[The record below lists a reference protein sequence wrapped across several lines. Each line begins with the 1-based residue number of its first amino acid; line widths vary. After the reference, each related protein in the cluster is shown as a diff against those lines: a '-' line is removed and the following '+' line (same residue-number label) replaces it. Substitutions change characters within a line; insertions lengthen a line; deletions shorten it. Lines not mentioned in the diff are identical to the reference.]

1 MRAFR
6 KDFIREITK
15 NKGRFLSVF
24 FIVLLG
30 AAFFS
35 GIRSAEGDM
44 KVSAD
49 RYYDEVNYMD
59 LKVLGTLGLTDDDLA
74 DIAKTDGVKAV
85 YGGKT
90 VEVLHDIGESEQVVK
105 LIALTDSVNEP
116 RVVKGRMPEKEDE
129 ILVDTQFLKSSGCE
143 IGDQVTF
150 TSGTEDPLSDSLTGD
165 TFTIVGSATLPY
177 YMDLNRGTGSIG
189 NGSINSFALLLPE
202 AFTSDL
208 YTEIY
213 VQADGA
219 QEEASYSDA
228 YDETVKAVQT
238 KIEALEDAACDR
250 RYTAVKTEGQEKIDD
265 AKQQVVDA
273 EQKLADAKTE
283 LDDGAQQLADAKVT
297 IADKEQELLD
307 GEQTLKD
314 KERELLDGKQ
324 TIAEKEQELLDGK
337 QAIAEKEQ
345 ELLSAKATIADKEQE
360 LVSGKATLKDKE
372 AELASGKATLEAKA
386 AELESGKATLSQKAA
401 ELESGKTTLNQKAAE
416 LESGKAALE
425 AKAKE
430 LSDGKTQLAAKETE
444 LASGKTE
451 LEEKMAQLS
460 ATKTELSQKQTE
472 LNAAKEQLS
481 VKETELNAAKEQL
494 SAAREELESKK
505 EETAAGRAQ
514 YEAQKAA
521 YEEQKN
527 QYETAKDQLAQL
539 GGQLSDV
546 EAAQTEVAG
555 QIEAITAQLDGLTE
569 EDEVYA
575 SLLEQKTALEAKQT
589 ELAQQLSTM
598 HEQKTFLEQNI
609 AAFEAASAEAEAQLV
624 AAEAQITDAENQ
636 LAAADAQLTE
646 KEQECAAGED
656 ELAAAKEELE
666 NGEAQVTAGLA
677 QIADG
682 EAQAS
687 AYQKQLEDGEAQL
700 NAAKAQIEEGEAQI
714 EANRSKLEE
723 GEAQLAAARAQIAD
737 GEQQI
742 ASYQQTIQSG
752 EAQLAEG
759 RKTIADGESQLADAK
774 QTISNGESQI
784 ADAKQTIADGETQ
797 LAEAKQTIADG
808 ESQLAEAKQTI
819 ADGETQLADA
829 KQEIADGKISLADAK
844 QEIADKEKELEDGK
858 AEYEKAKADA
868 EPEIADAK
876 QEIADGEKTLADL
889 KKPTW
894 YVWGRDKVTST
905 ESFGQDAGRIS
916 NIGKFFPVIFFLVAA
931 LVSLTT
937 MTRMIEEQRQ
947 QIGTLKALGYSDG
960 VIAFK
965 YFAYAMLSTVSGALA
980 GVVVGE
986 KILPWVIM
994 NAYGMLYTGLPYYMT
1009 PLNWEQGGLAILA
1022 SAACT
1027 GVATIAACYK
1037 ELAAGPAELMR
1048 PEAPKNGK
1056 RIFLERIG
1064 VLWKHLNFTQKS
1076 TVRNLVRYKKRFF
1089 MTVIGIGGCMGLIL
1103 VGFGLQDSITA
1114 IAKNQFVSLF
1124 TYQANA
1130 VLNSD
1135 VDESE
1140 KEALQ
1145 TDLEN
1150 YSGIDELLEMYCQ
1163 NIELQTDK
1171 KAVDA
1176 VLEVPK
1182 ELTNFNDFYAFRD
1195 RKSGEVYEFPT
1206 DGGAAISE
1214 KTATMLGVK
1223 AGDTVQLKK
1232 GDDIVDVKIS
1242 IIVENYVRHY
1252 LYLAPDL
1259 YEELFGGA
1267 PDYNQLLMKY
1277 QDTSSNY
1284 ETALGEK
1291 IMTYD
1296 GVAAI
1301 SFTSDLIDQID
1312 NMLRSLDIVIVVLI
1326 VSAGLLAFVVLYNLN
1341 NINIT
1346 ERQRELA
1353 TLKVLGF
1360 FDGEVASYVY
1370 RENMVLT
1377 LFGVIAGM
1385 GIGTFLHHCVIQT
1398 VEVDMMMFG
1407 RNVFPRSYG
1416 WSALITLA
1424 FALFVNFMM
1433 FYRLRKIDM
1442 IESLKSVE

>member
-105 LIALTDSVNEP
+105 LIALTDGVNEP
-116 RVVKGRMPEKEDE
+116 RVVEGRMPEKEDE

-202 AFTSDL
+202 TFTSDL

-265 AKQQVVDA
+265 AKQQVADA

-314 KERELLDGKQ
+314 KEQELLDGKQ

-337 QAIAEKEQ
+337 QTIADKEQ

-360 LVSGKATLKDKE
+360 LASGKATLKDKE

-386 AELESGKATLSQKAA
+386 AELESGKAELNQKAD
-401 ELESGKTTLNQKAAE
+401 ELASGKTT
-416 LESGKAALE
+416 LE

-430 LSDGKTQLAAKETE
+430 LSDGKAQLAEKETE
-444 LASGKTE
+444 LASGKKE
-451 LEEKMAQLS
+451 LEEKMTQLS
-460 ATKTELSQKQTE
+460 AAKTELTRKQTE
-472 LNAAKEQLS
+472 LNTAKEQLS
-481 VKETELNAAKEQL
+481 EKETELNIAKEQL
-494 SAAREELESKK
+494 SAAREELDNKK
-505 EETAAGRAQ
+505 AETAAGRTQ

-521 YEEQKN
+521 YEEQKS
-527 QYETAKDQLAQL
+527 QYETAKDQLAQISR
-539 GGQLSDV
+539 QLPMV
-546 EAAQTEVAG
+546 EAAQTEVTG
-555 QIEAITAQLDGLTE
+555 QIEVIEAQLDGLTE
-569 EDEVYA
+569 EDEAYV

-589 ELAQQLSTM
+589 ELAQQLFTM
-598 HEQKTFLEQNI
+598 QEQKTFLEQNI
-609 AAFEAASAEAEAQLV
+609 AAFEAASADAEARLA
-624 AAEAQITDAENQ
+624 AAEAQITDAESQ

-646 KEQECAAGED
+646 KEQECAAGE
-656 ELAAAKEELE
+656 AQIASAKEELE
-666 NGEAQVTAGLA
+666 SGEAQITEALA
-677 QIADG
+677 QLQDGEAQAEAYQKQIEDGEAQLASAKAAIADG
-682 EAQAS
+682 EAQ
-687 AYQKQLEDGEAQL
+687 
-700 NAAKAQIEEGEAQI
+700 IET
-714 EANRSKLEE
+714 NRSKLKD
-723 GEAQLAAARAQIAD
+723 GETQLAAARAQLAD

-742 ASYQQTIQSG
+742 ASYRQTIQSG
-752 EAQLAEG
+752 EAQLA
-759 RKTIADGESQLADAK
+759 AAK
-774 QTISNGESQI
+774 QTISSGESQL

-819 ADGETQLADA
+819 ADE
-829 KQEIADGKISLADAK
+829 KISLADAK

-894 YVWGRDKVTST
+894 YVWGRNKVTST

-1009 PLNWEQGGLAILA
+1009 LLNWEQGGLAILA

-1171 KAVDA
+1171 KTVDA

-1277 QDTSSNY
+1277 QDTSGNY

-1416 WSALITLA
+1416 WSALITMA

>member
-314 KERELLDGKQ
+314 KEQELLDGKQ

-460 ATKTELSQKQTE
+460 AAKTELSQKQTE

-646 KEQECAAGED
+646 KEQECTAGED

-784 ADAKQTIADGETQ
+784 AEAKQSIADGETQ

-868 EPEIADAK
+868 EPEIVDAK

-894 YVWGRDKVTST
+894 YVWGRNKVTST

-1171 KAVDA
+1171 KTVDA

-1277 QDTSSNY
+1277 QDMSGNY

>member
-105 LIALTDSVNEP
+105 LIALTDGVNEP
-116 RVVKGRMPEKEDE
+116 RVVEGRMPEKEDE

-202 AFTSDL
+202 TFTSDL

-265 AKQQVVDA
+265 AKQQVADA

-297 IADKEQELLD
+297 IADKEQELL
-307 GEQTLKD
+307 
-314 KERELLDGKQ
+314 
-324 TIAEKEQELLDGK
+324 
-337 QAIAEKEQ
+337 
-345 ELLSAKATIADKEQE
+345 SAKATIADKEQE
-360 LVSGKATLKDKE
+360 LASGKATLKDKE

-386 AELESGKATLSQKAA
+386 AELESGKAELNQKAD
-401 ELESGKTTLNQKAAE
+401 ELASGKTT
-416 LESGKAALE
+416 LE

-430 LSDGKTQLAAKETE
+430 LSDGKAQLAEKETE
-444 LASGKTE
+444 LASGKKE
-451 LEEKMAQLS
+451 LEEKMTQLS
-460 ATKTELSQKQTE
+460 AAKTELTRKQTE
-472 LNAAKEQLS
+472 LNTAKEQLS
-481 VKETELNAAKEQL
+481 EKETELNIAKEQL
-494 SAAREELESKK
+494 SAAREELDNKK
-505 EETAAGRAQ
+505 AETAAGRTQ

-521 YEEQKN
+521 YEEQKS
-527 QYETAKDQLAQL
+527 QYETAKDQLAQISR
-539 GGQLSDV
+539 QLPMV
-546 EAAQTEVAG
+546 EAAQTEVTG
-555 QIEAITAQLDGLTE
+555 QIEVIEAQLDGLTE
-569 EDEVYA
+569 EDEAYV

-589 ELAQQLSTM
+589 ELAQQLFTM
-598 HEQKTFLEQNI
+598 QEQKTFLEQNI
-609 AAFEAASAEAEAQLV
+609 AAFEAASADAEARLA
-624 AAEAQITDAENQ
+624 AAEAQITDAESQ

-646 KEQECAAGED
+646 KEQECAAGE
-656 ELAAAKEELE
+656 AQIASAKEELE
-666 NGEAQVTAGLA
+666 
-677 QIADG
+677 
-682 EAQAS
+682 S
-687 AYQKQLEDGEAQL
+687 
-700 NAAKAQIEEGEAQI
+700 GEAQI
-714 EANRSKLEE
+714 ETNRSKLKD
-723 GEAQLAAARAQIAD
+723 GETQLAAARAQLAD

-742 ASYQQTIQSG
+742 ASYRQTIQSG
-752 EAQLAEG
+752 EAQLA
-759 RKTIADGESQLADAK
+759 AAK
-774 QTISNGESQI
+774 QTISSGESQL

-894 YVWGRDKVTST
+894 YVWGRNKVTST

-1009 PLNWEQGGLAILA
+1009 LLNWEQGGLAILA

-1171 KAVDA
+1171 KTVDA

-1277 QDTSSNY
+1277 QDMSGNY

>member
-314 KERELLDGKQ
+314 KEQELLDGKQ

-829 KQEIADGKISLADAK
+829 KQEIADGKISLADVK
-844 QEIADKEKELEDGK
+844 QEIADKEKELEDSK

-894 YVWGRDKVTST
+894 YVWGRNKVTST

-965 YFAYAMLSTVSGALA
+965 YFAYAMLSAVSGALA

-1171 KAVDA
+1171 KTVDA

-1398 VEVDMMMFG
+1398 VEVDLMMFG

>member
-105 LIALTDSVNEP
+105 LIALTDGVNEP
-116 RVVKGRMPEKEDE
+116 RVVEGRMPEKEDE

-202 AFTSDL
+202 TFTSDL

-265 AKQQVVDA
+265 AKQQVADA

-314 KERELLDGKQ
+314 KEQELLDGKQ

-337 QAIAEKEQ
+337 QTIADKEQ

-360 LVSGKATLKDKE
+360 LASGKATLKDKE

-386 AELESGKATLSQKAA
+386 AELESGKAELNQKAD
-401 ELESGKTTLNQKAAE
+401 ELASGKTT
-416 LESGKAALE
+416 LE

-430 LSDGKTQLAAKETE
+430 LSDGKAQLAEKETE
-444 LASGKTE
+444 LASGKKE
-451 LEEKMAQLS
+451 LEEKMTQLS
-460 ATKTELSQKQTE
+460 AAKTELTRKQTE
-472 LNAAKEQLS
+472 LNTAKEQLS
-481 VKETELNAAKEQL
+481 EKETELNIAKEQL
-494 SAAREELESKK
+494 SAAREELDNKK
-505 EETAAGRAQ
+505 AETAAGRTQ

-521 YEEQKN
+521 YEEQKS
-527 QYETAKDQLAQL
+527 QYETAKDQLAQISR
-539 GGQLSDV
+539 QLPVV
-546 EAAQTEVAG
+546 EAAQTEVTG
-555 QIEAITAQLDGLTE
+555 QIEVIEAQLDGMTE
-569 EDEVYA
+569 EDEAYV

-589 ELAQQLSTM
+589 ELAQQLFTM
-598 HEQKTFLEQNI
+598 QEQKTFLEQNI
-609 AAFEAASAEAEAQLV
+609 AAFEAASADAEARLA
-624 AAEAQITDAENQ
+624 AAEAQITDAESQ

-646 KEQECAAGED
+646 KEQECAAGE
-656 ELAAAKEELE
+656 AQIASAKEELE
-666 NGEAQVTAGLA
+666 SGEAQITEALAQLQDGEAQAEAYQKQIENGEAQLA
-677 QIADG
+677 SAKAAIADG
-682 EAQAS
+682 EAQ
-687 AYQKQLEDGEAQL
+687 
-700 NAAKAQIEEGEAQI
+700 IET
-714 EANRSKLEE
+714 NRSKLKD
-723 GEAQLAAARAQIAD
+723 GETQLAAARAQLAD

-742 ASYQQTIQSG
+742 ASYRQTIQSG
-752 EAQLAEG
+752 EAQLAAA
-759 RKTIADGESQLADAK
+759 KQTISSGESQLADAK
-774 QTISNGESQI
+774 QTI
-784 ADAKQTIADGETQ
+784 ADGET
-797 LAEAKQTIADG
+797 
-808 ESQLAEAKQTI
+808 QLAEAKQTI

-1171 KAVDA
+1171 KTVDA

>member
-314 KERELLDGKQ
+314 KEQELLDGKQ

-460 ATKTELSQKQTE
+460 AAKTELSQKQTE

-784 ADAKQTIADGETQ
+784 AEAKQSIADGETQ

-808 ESQLAEAKQTI
+808 ESQLAEAKHTI

-868 EPEIADAK
+868 EPEIVDAK

-1171 KAVDA
+1171 KTVDA

>member
-105 LIALTDSVNEP
+105 LIALTDGVNEP
-116 RVVKGRMPEKEDE
+116 RIVEGRMPEKENE
-129 ILVDTQFLKSSGCE
+129 ILVDTQFLTSSGCG
-143 IGDQVTF
+143 IGDRVTF
-150 TSGTEDPLSDSLTGD
+150 TSGTADPLSDSLNED

-177 YMDLNRGTGSIG
+177 YMELNRGTGSIG

-202 AFTSDL
+202 TFASDL

-219 QEEASYSDA
+219 KEEASYSDA
-228 YDETVKAVQT
+228 YDETVKAVRK
-238 KIEALEDAACDR
+238 KIEALEEEACDR
-250 RYTAVKTEGQEKIDD
+250 RYTAVKTEGKEKIDD
-265 AKQQVVDA
+265 AKQQIADA

-283 LDDGAQQLADAKVT
+283 LDDGTQQLADAKAT
-297 IADKEQELLD
+297 ISDKEQELFD
-307 GEQTLKD
+307 
-314 KERELLDGKQ
+314 
-324 TIAEKEQELLDGK
+324 
-337 QAIAEKEQ
+337 
-345 ELLSAKATIADKEQE
+345 AKATIADQEKE
-360 LVSGKATLKDKE
+360 LVSGKETLNQKETELASGKATLEEKAAELSDGKATLNQKAAELASGKE
-372 AELASGKATLEAKA
+372 TLNQKAAELASGKATLE
-386 AELESGKATLSQKAA
+386 E
-401 ELESGKTTLNQKAAE
+401 
-416 LESGKAALE
+416 
-425 AKAKE
+425 KAKE
-430 LSDGKTQLAAKETE
+430 LSDGKAQLAEKETE
-444 LASGKTE
+444 LAAGKKE
-451 LEEKMAQLS
+451 VEEQLAQLVE
-460 ATKTELSQKQTE
+460 TKTELNQKQAE
-472 LNAAKEQLS
+472 LDAAKEQLAAEEAN
-481 VKETELNAAKEQL
+481 VTAAKEQL
-494 SAAREELESKK
+494 AAAREELESKK
-505 EETAAGRAQ
+505 AETAEARAQ

-527 QYETAKDQLAQL
+527 QYGITDPET
-539 GGQLSDV
+539 
-546 EAAQTEVAG
+546 
-555 QIEAITAQLDGLTE
+555 
-569 EDEVYA
+569 
-575 SLLEQKTALEAKQT
+575 
-589 ELAQQLSTM
+589 
-598 HEQKTFLEQNI
+598 
-609 AAFEAASAEAEAQLV
+609 EAQLA
-624 AAEAQITDAENQ
+624 AAEAQIIDAENQ
-636 LAAADAQLTE
+636 LAAADTQLTE
-646 KEQECAAGED
+646 KEQECAAGE
-656 ELAAAKEELE
+656 ARIASAKEELE
-666 NGEAQVTAGLA
+666 NGEAQITAALA

-682 EAQAS
+682 EAQAK

-700 NAAKAQIEEGEAQI
+700 AAAKAQIDEGEAQI
-714 EANRSKLEE
+714 EANRAKLKE
-723 GEAQLAAARAQIAD
+723 GESQLAAARAQIAE

-742 ASYQQTIQSG
+742 ASYQETIQSG

-759 RKTIADGESQLADAK
+759 KKTIADGESQLADAK
-774 QTISNGESQI
+774 QTIADGEKQL
-784 ADAKQTIADGETQ
+784 ADAKQTIAE
-797 LAEAKQTIADG
+797 G
-808 ESQLAEAKQTI
+808 ES
-819 ADGETQLADA
+819 QLADA
-829 KQEIADGKISLADAK
+829 KQEIS
-844 QEIADKEKELEDGK
+844 EKEKELEDGR

-889 KKPTW
+889 KKPVW

-905 ESFGQDAGRIS
+905 ENFGQDASRIS
-916 NIGKFFPVIFFLVAA
+916 NIGQFFPVIFFLVAA

-960 VIAFK
+960 VIAFR

-994 NAYGMLYTGLPYYMT
+994 NAYGMLYIGLPYYMT

-1027 GVATIAACYK
+1027 GVATLAACYK
-1037 ELAAGPAELMR
+1037 ELSAGPAELMR

-1064 VLWKHLNFTQKS
+1064 VLWKHLNFTQKA

-1130 VLNSD
+1130 VLNAD
-1135 VDESE
+1135 VEETE
-1140 KEALQ
+1140 KETLQ
-1145 TDLEN
+1145 TDLRN
-1150 YSGIDELLEMYCQ
+1150 YSGIDQMLEMYCQ
-1163 NIELQTDK
+1163 NVELQTEK
-1171 KAVDA
+1171 KTVDA
-1176 VLEVPK
+1176 ILEVPK
-1182 ELTNFNDFYAFRD
+1182 ELTHFDEFFAFRD
-1195 RKSGEVYEFPT
+1195 RVSGKTYDFPT

-1214 KTATMLGVK
+1214 KTATMLGVEE
-1223 AGDTVQLKK
+1223 GDTIRLKK
-1232 GDDIVDVKIS
+1232 GDDMVDVKIS
-1242 IIVENYVRHY
+1242 IVVENYVRHY
-1252 LYLAPDL
+1252 LYLTPEL
-1259 YEELFGGA
+1259 YQELFGET

-1277 QDTSSNY
+1277 RDTSSAY
-1284 ETALGEK
+1284 EMALGEK

-1296 GVAAI
+1296 SVAAI
-1301 SFTSDLIDQID
+1301 SFTSDLIEQID

-1360 FDGEVASYVY
+1360 YDGEVASYVY

-1377 LFGVIAGM
+1377 LFGIVAGM
-1385 GIGTFLHHCVIQT
+1385 GIGTFLHQYVIRT

-1407 RNVFPRSYG
+1407 RNVFPRSYL

-1424 FALFVNFMM
+1424 FALFVNVMM

>member
-314 KERELLDGKQ
+314 KEQELLDGKQ

-784 ADAKQTIADGETQ
+784 AEAKQSIADGETQ

-868 EPEIADAK
+868 EPEIVDAK

-1171 KAVDA
+1171 KTVDA

>member
-314 KERELLDGKQ
+314 KEQELLDGKQ

-460 ATKTELSQKQTE
+460 AAKTELSQKQTE

-829 KQEIADGKISLADAK
+829 KQEIANGKISLADAK

-894 YVWGRDKVTST
+894 YVWGRNKVTST

-1171 KAVDA
+1171 KTVDA

-1398 VEVDMMMFG
+1398 VEVDLMMFG

>member
-1 MRAFR
+1 
-6 KDFIREITK
+6 
-15 NKGRFLSVF
+15 
-24 FIVLLG
+24 
-30 AAFFS
+30 
-35 GIRSAEGDM
+35 M

-105 LIALTDSVNEP
+105 LIALTDGVNEP
-116 RVVKGRMPEKEDE
+116 RVVEGRMPEKEDE

-202 AFTSDL
+202 TFTSDL

-265 AKQQVVDA
+265 AKQQVADA

-314 KERELLDGKQ
+314 KEQELLDGKQ

-337 QAIAEKEQ
+337 QTIADKEQ

-360 LVSGKATLKDKE
+360 LASGKATLKDKE

-386 AELESGKATLSQKAA
+386 AELESGKAELNQKAD
-401 ELESGKTTLNQKAAE
+401 ELASGKTT
-416 LESGKAALE
+416 LE

-430 LSDGKTQLAAKETE
+430 LSDGKAQLAEKETE
-444 LASGKTE
+444 LASGKKE
-451 LEEKMAQLS
+451 LEEKMTQLS
-460 ATKTELSQKQTE
+460 AAKTELTRKQTE
-472 LNAAKEQLS
+472 LNTAKEQLS
-481 VKETELNAAKEQL
+481 EKETELNIAKEQL
-494 SAAREELESKK
+494 SAAREELDNKK
-505 EETAAGRAQ
+505 AETAAGRTQ

-521 YEEQKN
+521 YEEQKS
-527 QYETAKDQLAQL
+527 QYETAKDQLAQISS
-539 GGQLSDV
+539 QLPMV
-546 EAAQTEVAG
+546 EAAQTEVTG
-555 QIEAITAQLDGLTE
+555 QIEVIEAQLDGLTE
-569 EDEVYA
+569 EDEAYV

-589 ELAQQLSTM
+589 ELAQQLFTM
-598 HEQKTFLEQNI
+598 QEQKTFLEQNI
-609 AAFEAASAEAEAQLV
+609 AAFEAASADAEARLA
-624 AAEAQITDAENQ
+624 AAEAQITDAESQ

-646 KEQECAAGED
+646 KEQECAAGE
-656 ELAAAKEELE
+656 AQIASAKKELE
-666 NGEAQVTAGLA
+666 SGEAQITEALA
-677 QIADG
+677 QLQDG
-682 EAQAS
+682 EAQAE
-687 AYQKQLEDGEAQL
+687 AYQKQIENGEA
-700 NAAKAQIEEGEAQI
+700 
-714 EANRSKLEE
+714 
-723 GEAQLAAARAQIAD
+723 
-737 GEQQI
+737 
-742 ASYQQTIQSG
+742 
-752 EAQLAEG
+752 
-759 RKTIADGESQLADAK
+759 
-774 QTISNGESQI
+774 
-784 ADAKQTIADGETQ
+784 
-797 LAEAKQTIADG
+797 
-808 ESQLAEAKQTI
+808 
-819 ADGETQLADA
+819 QLADA

-858 AEYEKAKADA
+858 AEYEKAKADS
-868 EPEIADAK
+868 EPEIVDAK

>member
-314 KERELLDGKQ
+314 KEQELLDGKQ

-460 ATKTELSQKQTE
+460 AAKTELSQKQTE

-784 ADAKQTIADGETQ
+784 AEAKQSIADGETQ

-994 NAYGMLYTGLPYYMT
+994 NAYGMLYTGLPYYMA

-1171 KAVDA
+1171 KTVDA

>member
-314 KERELLDGKQ
+314 KEQELLDGKQ

-460 ATKTELSQKQTE
+460 AAKTELSQKQTE

-784 ADAKQTIADGETQ
+784 AEAKQSIADGETQ

-829 KQEIADGKISLADAK
+829 KQEIDDGKISLADAK

-1171 KAVDA
+1171 KTVDA

>member
-105 LIALTDSVNEP
+105 LIALTDGVNEP
-116 RVVKGRMPEKEDE
+116 RVVEGRMPEKEDE

-202 AFTSDL
+202 TFTSDL

-265 AKQQVVDA
+265 AKQQVADA

-314 KERELLDGKQ
+314 KEQELLDGKQ

-337 QAIAEKEQ
+337 QTIADKEQ

-360 LVSGKATLKDKE
+360 LASGKATLKDKE

-386 AELESGKATLSQKAA
+386 AELESGKAELNQKAD
-401 ELESGKTTLNQKAAE
+401 ELASGKTT
-416 LESGKAALE
+416 LE

-430 LSDGKTQLAAKETE
+430 LSDGKAQLAEKETE
-444 LASGKTE
+444 LASGKKE
-451 LEEKMAQLS
+451 LEEKMTQLS
-460 ATKTELSQKQTE
+460 AAKTELTRKQTE
-472 LNAAKEQLS
+472 LNTAKEQLS
-481 VKETELNAAKEQL
+481 EKETELNIAKEQL
-494 SAAREELESKK
+494 SAAREELDNKK
-505 EETAAGRAQ
+505 AETAAGRTQ

-521 YEEQKN
+521 YEEQKS
-527 QYETAKDQLAQL
+527 QYETAKDQLAQISR
-539 GGQLSDV
+539 QLPMV
-546 EAAQTEVAG
+546 EAAQTEVTG
-555 QIEAITAQLDGLTE
+555 QIEVIEAQLDGLTE
-569 EDEVYA
+569 EDEAYV

-589 ELAQQLSTM
+589 ELAQQLFTM
-598 HEQKTFLEQNI
+598 QEQKTFLEQNI
-609 AAFEAASAEAEAQLV
+609 AAFEAASADAEARLA
-624 AAEAQITDAENQ
+624 AAEAQITDAESQ

-646 KEQECAAGED
+646 KEQECAAGE
-656 ELAAAKEELE
+656 AQIASAKEELE
-666 NGEAQVTAGLA
+666 SGEAQITEALA
-677 QIADG
+677 QLQDGEAQAEAYQKQIEDGEAQLASAKAAIADG
-682 EAQAS
+682 EAQ
-687 AYQKQLEDGEAQL
+687 
-700 NAAKAQIEEGEAQI
+700 IET
-714 EANRSKLEE
+714 NRSKLKD
-723 GEAQLAAARAQIAD
+723 GETQLAAARAQLAD

-742 ASYQQTIQSG
+742 ASYRQTIQSG
-752 EAQLAEG
+752 EAQLAAA
-759 RKTIADGESQLADAK
+759 KQTISSGESQLAD
-774 QTISNGESQI
+774 
-784 ADAKQTIADGETQ
+784 
-797 LAEAKQTIADG
+797 AKQTIADG

-894 YVWGRDKVTST
+894 YVWGRNKVTST

-1009 PLNWEQGGLAILA
+1009 LLNWEQGGLAILA

-1171 KAVDA
+1171 KTVDA

-1277 QDTSSNY
+1277 QDTSGNY

-1416 WSALITLA
+1416 WSALITMA

>member
-314 KERELLDGKQ
+314 KEQELLDGKQ

-460 ATKTELSQKQTE
+460 AAKTELSQKQTE

-784 ADAKQTIADGETQ
+784 AEAKQSIADGETQ

-868 EPEIADAK
+868 EPEIVDAK

-894 YVWGRDKVTST
+894 YVWGRNKVTST

-1171 KAVDA
+1171 KTVDA

-1277 QDTSSNY
+1277 QDMSGNY

>member
-265 AKQQVVDA
+265 AKQQVADA

-314 KERELLDGKQ
+314 KEQELLDGKQ

-337 QAIAEKEQ
+337 QTIADKEQ

-360 LVSGKATLKDKE
+360 LASGKATLKDKE

-386 AELESGKATLSQKAA
+386 AELESGKAELNQKAD
-401 ELESGKTTLNQKAAE
+401 ELASGKTT
-416 LESGKAALE
+416 LE

-430 LSDGKTQLAAKETE
+430 LSDGKAQLAEKETE
-444 LASGKTE
+444 LASGKKE
-451 LEEKMAQLS
+451 LEEKMTQLS
-460 ATKTELSQKQTE
+460 AAKTELTRKQTE
-472 LNAAKEQLS
+472 LNTAKEQLS
-481 VKETELNAAKEQL
+481 EKETELNIAKEQL
-494 SAAREELESKK
+494 SAAREELDNKK
-505 EETAAGRAQ
+505 AETAAGRTQ

-521 YEEQKN
+521 YEEQKS
-527 QYETAKDQLAQL
+527 QYETAKDQLAQISR
-539 GGQLSDV
+539 QLPMV
-546 EAAQTEVAG
+546 EAAQTEVTG
-555 QIEAITAQLDGLTE
+555 QIEVIEAQLDGLTE

-784 ADAKQTIADGETQ
+784 AEAKQSIADGETQ

-894 YVWGRDKVTST
+894 YVWGRNKVTST

-1171 KAVDA
+1171 KTVDA

>member
-105 LIALTDSVNEP
+105 LIALTDGVNEP
-116 RVVKGRMPEKEDE
+116 RVVEGRMPEKEDE

-202 AFTSDL
+202 TFTSDL

-265 AKQQVVDA
+265 AKQQVADA

-314 KERELLDGKQ
+314 KEQELLDGKQ

-337 QAIAEKEQ
+337 QTIADKEQ

-360 LVSGKATLKDKE
+360 LASGKATLKDKE

-386 AELESGKATLSQKAA
+386 AELESGKAELNQKAD
-401 ELESGKTTLNQKAAE
+401 ELASGKTT
-416 LESGKAALE
+416 LE

-430 LSDGKTQLAAKETE
+430 LSDGKAQLAEKETE
-444 LASGKTE
+444 LASGKKE
-451 LEEKMAQLS
+451 LEEKMTQLS
-460 ATKTELSQKQTE
+460 AAKTELTRKQTE
-472 LNAAKEQLS
+472 LNTAKEQLS
-481 VKETELNAAKEQL
+481 EKETELNIAKEQL
-494 SAAREELESKK
+494 SAAREELDNKK
-505 EETAAGRAQ
+505 AETAAGRTQ

-521 YEEQKN
+521 YEEQKS
-527 QYETAKDQLAQL
+527 QYETAKDQLAQISR
-539 GGQLSDV
+539 QLPVV
-546 EAAQTEVAG
+546 EAAQTEVTG
-555 QIEAITAQLDGLTE
+555 QIEVIEAQLDGLTE
-569 EDEVYA
+569 EDEAYV

-589 ELAQQLSTM
+589 ELAQQLFTM
-598 HEQKTFLEQNI
+598 QEQKTFLEQNI
-609 AAFEAASAEAEAQLV
+609 AAFEAASADAEARLA
-624 AAEAQITDAENQ
+624 AAEAQITDAESQ

-646 KEQECAAGED
+646 KEQECAAGE
-656 ELAAAKEELE
+656 AQIASAKEELE
-666 NGEAQVTAGLA
+666 SGEAQITEALA
-677 QIADG
+677 QLQDG
-682 EAQAS
+682 EAQAE
-687 AYQKQLEDGEAQL
+687 AYQKQ
-700 NAAKAQIEEGEAQI
+700 IE
-714 EANRSKLEE
+714 N
-723 GEAQLAAARAQIAD
+723 GEAQLASAKAA
-737 GEQQI
+737 
-742 ASYQQTIQSG
+742 
-752 EAQLAEG
+752 
-759 RKTIADGESQLADAK
+759 
-774 QTISNGESQI
+774 
-784 ADAKQTIADGETQ
+784 
-797 LAEAKQTIADG
+797 
-808 ESQLAEAKQTI
+808 I

-829 KQEIADGKISLADAK
+829 KQEIADGKISLADVK
-844 QEIADKEKELEDGK
+844 QEIADKEKELEDSK

-894 YVWGRDKVTST
+894 YVWGRNKVTST

-965 YFAYAMLSTVSGALA
+965 YFAYAMLSAVSGALA

-1171 KAVDA
+1171 KTVDA

-1398 VEVDMMMFG
+1398 VEVDLMMFG

>member
-314 KERELLDGKQ
+314 KEQELLDGKQ

-460 ATKTELSQKQTE
+460 AAKTELSQKQTE

-539 GGQLSDV
+539 DGQLSDV

-784 ADAKQTIADGETQ
+784 AEAKQSIADGETQ

-894 YVWGRDKVTST
+894 YVWGRNKVTST

-1171 KAVDA
+1171 KTVDA

>member
-314 KERELLDGKQ
+314 KEQELLDGKQ

-416 LESGKAALE
+416 LESGKVALE

-460 ATKTELSQKQTE
+460 AAKTELSQKQTE

-784 ADAKQTIADGETQ
+784 AEAKQSIADGETQ

-868 EPEIADAK
+868 EPEIVDAK

-1171 KAVDA
+1171 KTVDA

>member
-314 KERELLDGKQ
+314 KEQELLDGKQ

-460 ATKTELSQKQTE
+460 AAKTELSQKQTE

-784 ADAKQTIADGETQ
+784 AEAKQSIADGETQ

-868 EPEIADAK
+868 EPEIVDAK
-876 QEIADGEKTLADL
+876 QKIADGEKTLADL

-1171 KAVDA
+1171 KTVDA

>member
-116 RVVKGRMPEKEDE
+116 RVVEGRMPEKEDE

-314 KERELLDGKQ
+314 KEQELLDGKQ

-460 ATKTELSQKQTE
+460 AAKTELSQKQTE

-784 ADAKQTIADGETQ
+784 AEAKQSIADGETQ

-868 EPEIADAK
+868 EPEIVDAK

-1009 PLNWEQGGLAILA
+1009 LLNWEQGGLAILA

-1171 KAVDA
+1171 KTVDA

-1277 QDTSSNY
+1277 QDMSGNY

>member
-105 LIALTDSVNEP
+105 LIALTDGVNEP
-116 RVVKGRMPEKEDE
+116 RVVEGRMPEKEDE

-202 AFTSDL
+202 TFTSDL

-265 AKQQVVDA
+265 AKQQVADA

-314 KERELLDGKQ
+314 KEQELLDGKQ

-337 QAIAEKEQ
+337 QTIADKEQ

-360 LVSGKATLKDKE
+360 LASGKATLKDKE

-386 AELESGKATLSQKAA
+386 AELESGKAELNQKAD
-401 ELESGKTTLNQKAAE
+401 ELASGKTT
-416 LESGKAALE
+416 LE

-430 LSDGKTQLAAKETE
+430 LSDGKAQLAEKETE
-444 LASGKTE
+444 LASGKKE
-451 LEEKMAQLS
+451 LEEKMTQLS
-460 ATKTELSQKQTE
+460 VAKTELTRKQTE
-472 LNAAKEQLS
+472 LNTAKEQLS
-481 VKETELNAAKEQL
+481 KKETELNIAKEQL
-494 SAAREELESKK
+494 SAAREELDNKK
-505 EETAAGRAQ
+505 AETAAGRTQ

-521 YEEQKN
+521 YEEQKS
-527 QYETAKDQLAQL
+527 QYETARDQLAQISR
-539 GGQLSDV
+539 QLPMV
-546 EAAQTEVAG
+546 EAAQTEVTG
-555 QIEAITAQLDGLTE
+555 QIEVIEAQLDGLTE
-569 EDEVYA
+569 EDEAYV

-589 ELAQQLSTM
+589 ELAQQLFTM
-598 HEQKTFLEQNI
+598 QEQKTFLEQNI
-609 AAFEAASAEAEAQLV
+609 AAFEAASADAEARLA
-624 AAEAQITDAENQ
+624 AAEAQITDAESQ

-646 KEQECAAGED
+646 KEQECAAGE
-656 ELAAAKEELE
+656 AQIASAKEELE
-666 NGEAQVTAGLA
+666 SGEAQITEALA
-677 QIADG
+677 QLQDGEAQAEAYQKQIEDGEAQLASAKAAIADG
-682 EAQAS
+682 EAQ
-687 AYQKQLEDGEAQL
+687 
-700 NAAKAQIEEGEAQI
+700 IET
-714 EANRSKLEE
+714 NRSKLKD
-723 GEAQLAAARAQIAD
+723 GETQLAAARAQLAD

-742 ASYQQTIQSG
+742 ASYRQTIQSG
-752 EAQLAEG
+752 EAQLA
-759 RKTIADGESQLADAK
+759 AAK
-774 QTISNGESQI
+774 QTISSGESQL

-808 ESQLAEAKQTI
+808 E
-819 ADGETQLADA
+819 TQLADA
-829 KQEIADGKISLADAK
+829 KQEIANGKISLADAK

-894 YVWGRDKVTST
+894 YVWGRNKVTST

-1171 KAVDA
+1171 KTVDA

-1277 QDTSSNY
+1277 QDMSGNY

>member
-314 KERELLDGKQ
+314 KEQELLDGKQ

-784 ADAKQTIADGETQ
+784 AEAKQSIADGETQ

-808 ESQLAEAKQTI
+808 ETQLTEAKQTI

>member
-129 ILVDTQFLKSSGCE
+129 ILVDTQFLKSSSCE

-314 KERELLDGKQ
+314 KEQELLDGKQ

-460 ATKTELSQKQTE
+460 AAKTELSQKQTE

-784 ADAKQTIADGETQ
+784 AEAKQSIADGETQ

-868 EPEIADAK
+868 EPEIVDAK

-1171 KAVDA
+1171 KTVDA

-1277 QDTSSNY
+1277 QDMSGNY

>member
-265 AKQQVVDA
+265 AKQQVADA

-314 KERELLDGKQ
+314 KEQELLDGKQ

-460 ATKTELSQKQTE
+460 AAKTELSQKQTE

-723 GEAQLAAARAQIAD
+723 GEAQLAAARAQIVD

-784 ADAKQTIADGETQ
+784 AEAKQSIADGETQ

-894 YVWGRDKVTST
+894 YVWGRNKVTST

-1171 KAVDA
+1171 KTVDA

-1398 VEVDMMMFG
+1398 VEVDLMMFG

>member
-314 KERELLDGKQ
+314 KEQELLDGKQ

-460 ATKTELSQKQTE
+460 AAKTELSQKQTE

-784 ADAKQTIADGETQ
+784 AEAKQSIADGETQ

-894 YVWGRDKVTST
+894 YVWGRNKVTST

-1037 ELAAGPAELMR
+1037 ELVAGPAELMR

-1171 KAVDA
+1171 KTVDA

-1277 QDTSSNY
+1277 QDMSGNY

>member
-314 KERELLDGKQ
+314 KEQELLDGKQ

-460 ATKTELSQKQTE
+460 AAKTELSQKQTE

-784 ADAKQTIADGETQ
+784 AEAKQTIADGETQ

-829 KQEIADGKISLADAK
+829 KQEIANGKISLADAK
-844 QEIADKEKELEDGK
+844 QEIADKEKELENGK

-894 YVWGRDKVTST
+894 YVWGRNKVTST

-1171 KAVDA
+1171 KTVDA

>member
-1 MRAFR
+1 M
-6 KDFIREITK
+6 TQ
-15 NKGRFLSVF
+15 LS
-24 FIVLLG
+24 
-30 AAFFS
+30 A
-35 GIRSAEGDM
+35 
-44 KVSAD
+44 
-49 RYYDEVNYMD
+49 
-59 LKVLGTLGLTDDDLA
+59 
-74 DIAKTDGVKAV
+74 
-85 YGGKT
+85 
-90 VEVLHDIGESEQVVK
+90 
-105 LIALTDSVNEP
+105 
-116 RVVKGRMPEKEDE
+116 
-129 ILVDTQFLKSSGCE
+129 
-143 IGDQVTF
+143 
-150 TSGTEDPLSDSLTGD
+150 
-165 TFTIVGSATLPY
+165 
-177 YMDLNRGTGSIG
+177 
-189 NGSINSFALLLPE
+189 
-202 AFTSDL
+202 
-208 YTEIY
+208 
-213 VQADGA
+213 
-219 QEEASYSDA
+219 
-228 YDETVKAVQT
+228 
-238 KIEALEDAACDR
+238 
-250 RYTAVKTEGQEKIDD
+250 
-265 AKQQVVDA
+265 
-273 EQKLADAKTE
+273 AKTE
-283 LDDGAQQLADAKVT
+283 LT
-297 IADKEQELLD
+297 
-307 GEQTLKD
+307 
-314 KERELLDGKQ
+314 R
-324 TIAEKEQELLDGK
+324 
-337 QAIAEKEQ
+337 
-345 ELLSAKATIADKEQE
+345 
-360 LVSGKATLKDKE
+360 
-372 AELASGKATLEAKA
+372 
-386 AELESGKATLSQKAA
+386 
-401 ELESGKTTLNQKAAE
+401 
-416 LESGKAALE
+416 
-425 AKAKE
+425 
-430 LSDGKTQLAAKETE
+430 
-444 LASGKTE
+444 
-451 LEEKMAQLS
+451 
-460 ATKTELSQKQTE
+460 KQTE
-472 LNAAKEQLS
+472 LNTAKEQLS
-481 VKETELNAAKEQL
+481 EKETELNIAKEQL
-494 SAAREELESKK
+494 SAAREELDNKK
-505 EETAAGRAQ
+505 AETAAGRTQ

-521 YEEQKN
+521 YEEQKS
-527 QYETAKDQLAQL
+527 QYETAKDQLAQISR
-539 GGQLSDV
+539 QLPVV
-546 EAAQTEVAG
+546 EAAQTEVTG
-555 QIEAITAQLDGLTE
+555 QIEVIEAQLDGMTE
-569 EDEVYA
+569 EDEAYV

-589 ELAQQLSTM
+589 ELAQQLFTM
-598 HEQKTFLEQNI
+598 QEQKTFLEQNI
-609 AAFEAASAEAEAQLV
+609 AAFEAASADAEARLA
-624 AAEAQITDAENQ
+624 AAEAQITDAESQ

-646 KEQECAAGED
+646 KEQECAAGE
-656 ELAAAKEELE
+656 AQIASAKEELE
-666 NGEAQVTAGLA
+666 SGEAQITEALAQLQDGEAQAEAYQKQIENGEAQLA
-677 QIADG
+677 SAKAAIADG
-682 EAQAS
+682 EAQ
-687 AYQKQLEDGEAQL
+687 
-700 NAAKAQIEEGEAQI
+700 IET
-714 EANRSKLEE
+714 NRSKLKD
-723 GEAQLAAARAQIAD
+723 GETQLAAARAQLAD

-742 ASYQQTIQSG
+742 ASYRQTIQSG
-752 EAQLAEG
+752 EAQLA
-759 RKTIADGESQLADAK
+759 AAK
-774 QTISNGESQI
+774 QTISSGESQL

-808 ESQLAEAKQTI
+808 E
-819 ADGETQLADA
+819 TQLT
-829 KQEIADGKISLADAK
+829 DGKISLADAK

-1171 KAVDA
+1171 KTVDA

>member
-314 KERELLDGKQ
+314 KEQELLDGKQ

-460 ATKTELSQKQTE
+460 AAKTELSQKQTE

-784 ADAKQTIADGETQ
+784 AEAKQSIADGETQ

-894 YVWGRDKVTST
+894 YVWGRNKVTST

-994 NAYGMLYTGLPYYMT
+994 NAYGMLYTGLPYYMA

-1171 KAVDA
+1171 KTVDA

-1277 QDTSSNY
+1277 QDMSGNY

>member
-314 KERELLDGKQ
+314 KEQELLDGKQ

-460 ATKTELSQKQTE
+460 AAKTELSQKQTE

-784 ADAKQTIADGETQ
+784 AEAKQSIADGETQ

-829 KQEIADGKISLADAK
+829 KQEIDDGKISLADAK

-894 YVWGRDKVTST
+894 YVWGRNKVTST

-1171 KAVDA
+1171 KTVDA

>member
-314 KERELLDGKQ
+314 KEQELLDGKQ

-460 ATKTELSQKQTE
+460 AAKTELSQKQTE

-784 ADAKQTIADGETQ
+784 AEAKQSIADGETQ

-894 YVWGRDKVTST
+894 YVWGRNKVTST

-965 YFAYAMLSTVSGALA
+965 YFAYAMLSAVSGALA

-1171 KAVDA
+1171 KTVDA

-1398 VEVDMMMFG
+1398 VEVDLMMFG

>member
-105 LIALTDSVNEP
+105 LIALTDGVNEP
-116 RVVKGRMPEKEDE
+116 RVVEGRMPEKEDE

-202 AFTSDL
+202 TFTSDL

-265 AKQQVVDA
+265 AKQQVADA

-314 KERELLDGKQ
+314 KEQELLDGKQ

-337 QAIAEKEQ
+337 QTIADKEQ

-360 LVSGKATLKDKE
+360 LASGKAELNQKAD
-372 AELASGKATLEAKA
+372 ELASGK
-386 AELESGKATLSQKAA
+386 
-401 ELESGKTTLNQKAAE
+401 TT
-416 LESGKAALE
+416 LE

-430 LSDGKTQLAAKETE
+430 LSDGKAQLAEKETE
-444 LASGKTE
+444 LASGKKE
-451 LEEKMAQLS
+451 LEEKMTQLS
-460 ATKTELSQKQTE
+460 AAKTELTRKQTE
-472 LNAAKEQLS
+472 LNTAKEQLS
-481 VKETELNAAKEQL
+481 EKETELNIAKEQL
-494 SAAREELESKK
+494 SAAREELDNKK
-505 EETAAGRAQ
+505 AETAAGRTQ

-521 YEEQKN
+521 YEEQKS
-527 QYETAKDQLAQL
+527 QYETAKDQLAQISR
-539 GGQLSDV
+539 QLPMV
-546 EAAQTEVAG
+546 EAAQTEVTG
-555 QIEAITAQLDGLTE
+555 QIEVIEAQLDGLTE
-569 EDEVYA
+569 EDEAYV

-589 ELAQQLSTM
+589 ELAQQLFTM
-598 HEQKTFLEQNI
+598 QEQKTFLEQNI
-609 AAFEAASAEAEAQLV
+609 AAFEAES
-624 AAEAQITDAENQ
+624 Q

-646 KEQECAAGED
+646 KEQECAAGE
-656 ELAAAKEELE
+656 AQIASAKEELE
-666 NGEAQVTAGLA
+666 SGEAQITEALA
-677 QIADG
+677 QLQDGEAQAEAYQKQIEDGEAQLASAKAAIADG
-682 EAQAS
+682 EAQ
-687 AYQKQLEDGEAQL
+687 
-700 NAAKAQIEEGEAQI
+700 IET
-714 EANRSKLEE
+714 NRSKLKD
-723 GEAQLAAARAQIAD
+723 GETQLAAARAQLAD

-742 ASYQQTIQSG
+742 ASYRQTIQSG
-752 EAQLAEG
+752 EAQLA
-759 RKTIADGESQLADAK
+759 AAK
-774 QTISNGESQI
+774 QTISSGESQL

-829 KQEIADGKISLADAK
+829 KQEIANGKISLADAK

-894 YVWGRDKVTST
+894 YVWGRNKVTST

-1171 KAVDA
+1171 KTVDA

-1277 QDTSSNY
+1277 QDTSGNY

-1416 WSALITLA
+1416 WSALITMA

>member
-105 LIALTDSVNEP
+105 LIALTDGVNEP
-116 RVVKGRMPEKEDE
+116 RVVEGRMPEKEDE

-202 AFTSDL
+202 TFTSDL

-265 AKQQVVDA
+265 AKQQVADA

-314 KERELLDGKQ
+314 KEQELLDGKQ

-337 QAIAEKEQ
+337 QTIADKEQ

-360 LVSGKATLKDKE
+360 LASGKATLKDKE
-372 AELASGKATLEAKA
+372 AELVSGKATLEAKA
-386 AELESGKATLSQKAA
+386 AELESGKAELNQKAD
-401 ELESGKTTLNQKAAE
+401 ELASGKTT
-416 LESGKAALE
+416 LE

-430 LSDGKTQLAAKETE
+430 LSDGKAQLAEKETE
-444 LASGKTE
+444 LASGKKE
-451 LEEKMAQLS
+451 LEEKMTQLS
-460 ATKTELSQKQTE
+460 AAKTELTRKQTE
-472 LNAAKEQLS
+472 LNTAKEQLS
-481 VKETELNAAKEQL
+481 EKETELNIAKEQL
-494 SAAREELESKK
+494 SAAREELDNKK
-505 EETAAGRAQ
+505 AETAAGRTQ

-521 YEEQKN
+521 YEEQKS
-527 QYETAKDQLAQL
+527 QYETAKDQLAQISR
-539 GGQLSDV
+539 QLPMV
-546 EAAQTEVAG
+546 EAAQTEVTG
-555 QIEAITAQLDGLTE
+555 QIEVIEAQLDGLTE
-569 EDEVYA
+569 EDEAYV

-589 ELAQQLSTM
+589 ELAQQLFTM
-598 HEQKTFLEQNI
+598 QEQKTFLEQNI
-609 AAFEAASAEAEAQLV
+609 AAFEAASADAEARLA
-624 AAEAQITDAENQ
+624 AAEAQITDAESQ

-646 KEQECAAGED
+646 KEQECAAGE
-656 ELAAAKEELE
+656 AQIASAKEELE
-666 NGEAQVTAGLA
+666 SGEAQITEALAQLQDGEAQAEAYQKQIENGEAQLA
-677 QIADG
+677 SAKAAIADG
-682 EAQAS
+682 EAQ
-687 AYQKQLEDGEAQL
+687 
-700 NAAKAQIEEGEAQI
+700 IET
-714 EANRSKLEE
+714 NRSKLKD
-723 GEAQLAAARAQIAD
+723 GETQLAAARAQLAD

-742 ASYQQTIQSG
+742 ASYRQTIQSG
-752 EAQLAEG
+752 EAQLAAA
-759 RKTIADGESQLADAK
+759 KQTISSGESQLADAK
-774 QTISNGESQI
+774 QTI
-784 ADAKQTIADGETQ
+784 ADGET
-797 LAEAKQTIADG
+797 
-808 ESQLAEAKQTI
+808 QLAEAKQTI

-1171 KAVDA
+1171 KTVDA

-1277 QDTSSNY
+1277 QDTSGNY